1 MAAKAAYDER
11 PVLSPKSIAEA
22 TQRLVY
28 HDDALLLAAHGNPA
42 SDWPSAL
49 VASSATTN
57 VAEPGLARSQKE
69 TTMIEMD
76 QRSTRDR
83 IHTGGGQFTWE
94 DPFLL
99 EEQLSDEERMIRDTA
114 RDYAQDKLQPRVLE
128 AYASEKTDRS
138 IFSEMGKLGLLG
150 VTLPEEYG
158 CAGADYVAY
167 GLVAREVE
175 RVDSGYRS
183 MMSVQSSLV
192 MYPIYA
198 YGDEAQRKTYL
209 PKLASGE
216 SIGCFGL
223 TEPDAGSDPGGMK
236 TRAEKVADGYMLT
249 GSKTWISNSPIS
261 DIFVVWA
268 KSAVHENQIRGFVL
282 EKGMK
287 GLSAPKIEG
296 KLSLRAS
303 ITGEIVMDGVIV
315 PEGNLLPNA
324 SGLKGPFGCLNRARY
339 GISWGVMGAA
349 EDCWRRARQY
359 TLDRKQ
365 FGRPLAAT
373 QLVQKKL
380 ADMQTEIALGLQGSL
395 RVGRLFDEG
404 KVAPEMISLVK
415 RNNCGKALDIARVA
429 RDMHGGNGISQEYHV
444 MRHSQNL
451 ETVNTYEGT
460 HDVHALIL
468 GRAQTG
474 LQAFF

>member
-1 MAAKAAYDER
+1 MANASHA
-11 PVLSPKSIAEA
+11 PKF
-22 TQRLVY
+22 QW
-28 HDDALLLAAHGNPA
+28 D
-42 SDWPSAL
+42 
-49 VASSATTN
+49 
-57 VAEPGLARSQKE
+57 
-69 TTMIEMD
+69 
-76 QRSTRDR
+76 
-83 IHTGGGQFTWE
+83 

-99 EEQLSDEERMIRDTA
+99 NDQITEDERMIRDTA
-114 RDYAQDKLQPRVLE
+114 RDYAQEKLLPRIVK
-128 AYASEKTDRS
+128 AYANETTERE
-138 IFSEMGKLGLLG
+138 IFNEMGALGLLG

-158 CAGADYVAY
+158 CAHTSYVSY

-198 YGDEAQRKTYL
+198 YGSDAQRKKYL

-216 SIGCFGL
+216 WVGCFGL
-223 TEPDAGSDPGGMK
+223 TEPDAGSDPAGMK
-236 TRAEKVADGYMLT
+236 TRVEKVADGYKIT
-249 GSKTWISNSPIS
+249 GSKMWISNSPIA
-261 DIFVVWA
+261 DVFVVWA
-268 KSAVHENQIRGFVL
+268 KSAAHDNEIRGFVL

-303 ITGEIVMDGVIV
+303 ITGEIVMDGVV
-315 PEGNLLPNA
+315 VSEDHLLPNV

-349 EDCWRRARQY
+349 EDCMQRARQY
-359 TLDRKQ
+359 TLDRVQ
-365 FGRPLAAT
+365 FGKPLAQT
-373 QLVQKKL
+373 QLIQKKL
-380 ADMQTEIALGLQGSL
+380 ADAMTEISLGLQGSL
-395 RVGRLFDEG
+395 QVGRLMDQG
-404 KVAPEMISLVK
+404 KFAPEMISIVK
-415 RNNCGKALDIARVA
+415 RNNCGKALDIARAA

-444 MRHSQNL
+444 MRHAQNL

-468 GRAQTG
+468 GRAITG